1 MCLGVWIIQKYIVKL
16 NKGVVKYMII
26 TSKISSITP
35 GNNSL
40 FLILQNKY
48 IQKLNSQN
56 TNKNL
61 MSEYKKVTSS
71 TPNKLKN
78 EEVCT

>member
-1 MCLGVWIIQKYIVKL
+1 MCLGVWIIQKYTVKL

-26 TSKISSITP
+26 TSKMSSIIP